1 MAGQS
6 SHRFMCCYKKVKNN
20 EPLQLANGC
29 KKGKHCSEHHEN
41 YPYAAYTT
49 FIKKEVRRRLYH
61 TYQESM
67 SAASC
72 VRAPVV
78 HVYVYLIHFW
88 RNFLSGLPTTK
99 SGRWE
104 GIAVGH

>member
-1 MAGQS
+1 
-6 SHRFMCCYKKVKNN
+6 MCCYKKVKNN
-20 EPLQLANGC
+20 EPLQFATGC

-49 FIKKEVRRRLYH
+49 FIKNEVRRLLCH
-61 TYQESM
+61 TYQEPM

-72 VRAPVV
+72 VQAPVV
-78 HVYVYLIHFW
+78 CVCVCVHILNTLLEELSFW
-88 RNFLSGLPTTK
+88 IANNK

-104 GIAVGH
+104 GIAIGH